1 MKSFT
6 CTGTY
11 KFVELGPIICAL
23 LEADFILTADNTA
36 GTIGEDSAVGAIET
50 YRCPGTDCV
59 YIAATHRIEFKA
71 K

>member
-1 MKSFT
+1 VFT
-6 CTGTY
+6 CIDTF
-11 KFVELGPIICAL
+11 KFVELGPVIYAL

-59 YIAATHRIEFKA
+59 YIAATHRI
-71 K
+71 